1 MSQPQL
7 SFIVSLYFLSIGLI
21 SREAP
26 SRSPAFYRYQQ
37 WLALCVC
44 VYVCVGMNCV
54 QNTWPLS
61 LLFSLK
67 SCSVAEQKA
76 TSRSPPLRVGIAV
89 YFYLRVEVAV
99 MEAATAP
106 FSPTAFQFAVTSS
119 AYFYMKSIWQI

>member
-26 SRSPAFYRYQQ
+26 SRSPAFYRYQP
-37 WLALCVC
+37 CVC
-44 VYVCVGMNCV
+44 VCVCVGMNCV

-67 SCSVAEQKA
+67 SCGVAEQKA

-119 AYFYMKSIWQI
+119 AHFHMKSIWQI